1 MVDYGILRR
10 IAVGKYALNPEY
22 HEPPINEL
30 ARVAFELPEGVACL
44 TTALV
49 LHGFNCVKDSTR
61 EIIHYAIPRSK
72 WRSII
77 PDIFVKYHY
86 FSKTAMTEGIVTY
99 EIDGQIVNVYDIPKT
114 ICDMFKFRNKFG
126 LDLAVAALTE
136 ALTTDR
142 CTVDSVTASTGYCRM
157 KNVMRPYLVS
167 MGHTLENP
175 EYTVRP
181 AY

>member
-1 MVDYGILRR
+1 MTNVEAILQLARENDSVVTAEAVQAHGLHRRILTRMVDYGILRR
-10 IAVGKYALNPEY
+10 IAVGKYALNPDY

-86 FSKTAMTEGIVTY
+86 FSKTAMTEGIVSFD
-99 EIDGQIVNVYDIPKT
+99 IDGQIVNVYDIPKT
-114 ICDMFKFRNKFG
+114 ICSSF
-126 LDLAVAALTE
+126 E
-136 ALTTDR
+136 IS
-142 CTVDSVTASTGYCRM
+142 SVW
-157 KNVMRPYLVS
+157 
-167 MGHTLENP
+167 TLP
-175 EYTVRP
+175 SLRLRKH
-181 AY
+181 